1 MKKILLIDD
10 DSMILMML
18 RQTLQKAGYEVI
30 TAESGDEG
38 LARMRKSPADLIVT
52 DYMMPGKSGLEMLVI
67 FKQFYPDVPVILL
80 TAHGDVALTIKSI
93 QMGATD
99 YIEKPVHSRE
109 LLEIIKRGIAISE
122 QNRSI
127 AAPFSPVVRK
137 NIEENTM
144 VGKSTIMREI
154 FKNIGHISLNRVNI
168 LITGE
173 TGTGKE
179 LIARLIHFSGI
190 TREHPFITINCSPIN
205 DDGFHKELF
214 GYFNQNNAGE
224 TEYISGKFEQAGEG
238 TIFFDEISDLSDNMQ
253 IKISRILEDMEY
265 EHPGTGIKYKVNSR
279 IIGSTNKDPLQLIST
294 NRIREELFYRLN
306 VFSIDLPP
314 LRKRKEDISELTFFF
329 INKFNRKFKKQVS
342 QVADGVFDLM
352 KNYDWPG
359 NIRELENTIQHAMIT
374 TKGII
379 LEKESI
385 SLVKDTKEAETN
397 EVNNPAMTTLAEIEK
412 HHIRQVLNNL
422 KWNKVEAAKV
432 LDISRPTLNAKIEKY
447 QISSRK

>member
-18 RQTLQKAGYEVI
+18 KQTLQKAGYDVT
-30 TAESGDEG
+30 TAENGEEG
-38 LARMRKSPADLIVT
+38 LTRMKKSPADLIVT

-67 FKQFYPDVPVILL
+67 FKQLYPDVPVILL

-109 LLEIIKRGIAISE
+109 LLEIIKRGIAVSE

-127 AAPFSPVVRK
+127 ASPFSPVVRK

-144 VGKSTIMREI
+144 VGKSPAMREI
-154 FKNIGHISLNRVNI
+154 FKNIGHISLNRVNV

-179 LIARLIHFSGI
+179 LIARLIHLSGI
-190 TREHPFITINCSPIN
+190 TRENPFITINCTPIN
-205 DDGFHKELF
+205 DEGMHKELF
-214 GYFNQNNAGE
+214 GYFVKPGNPE
-224 TEYISGKFEQAGEG
+224 SEYIPGKFELAGEG

-253 IKISRILEDMEY
+253 IKLSRVLEDMEY
-265 EHPGTGIKYKVNSR
+265 DHPNLIEKIKINAR
-279 IIGSTNKDPLQLIST
+279 IIGSTNKDPEQLISL
-294 NRIREELFYRLN
+294 NRLREELFYRLN
-306 VFSIDLPP
+306 VFSIDLPA

-329 INKFNRKFKKQVS
+329 INKYNRKFKKQVS
-342 QVADGVFDLM
+342 QVADGVFEVM

-379 LEKESI
+379 LEKENI
-385 SLVKDTKEAETN
+385 SLSKENTITENTN
-397 EVNNPAMTTLAEIEK
+397 LSVTNMTTLAEIEK
-412 HHIRQVLNNL
+412 HHIRLVLNNL